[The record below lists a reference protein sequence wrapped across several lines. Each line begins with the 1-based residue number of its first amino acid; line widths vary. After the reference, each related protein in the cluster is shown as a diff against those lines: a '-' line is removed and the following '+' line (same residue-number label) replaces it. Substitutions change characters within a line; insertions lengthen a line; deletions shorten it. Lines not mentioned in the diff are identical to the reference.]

1 MAEIILEAQ
10 DLDHSYETGKPIL
23 QGINLCL
30 HEEEAIVVEGPSGV
44 GKTTL
49 LEILGTMRSPS
60 AGQVKLMGEEIYN
73 GNQSRLAQLRGRW
86 LGFVFQ
92 ESLLLPDLTIYENCR
107 LAVVLSGRDWGSSR
121 IWERFVLLMEA
132 LRLDPDRSAARPA
145 QLSTGERQRVAVVRA
160 LMHEPRIII
169 ADEPTGN
176 LDIDSSEL
184 LLDLFLPLVNEE
196 STGIIVATHDP
207 LMAQSI
213 GDRYLIEDKKLKR
226 LEEQNRERSET

>member
-10 DLDHSYETGKPIL
+10 EIEHSYEPGKPIL
-23 QGINLCL
+23 RGINLRL
-30 HEEEAIVVEGPSGV
+30 HEGEAIVVEGPSGV

-60 AGQVKLMGEEIYN
+60 AGQVKLMGEGIYN
-73 GNQSRLAQLRGRW
+73 GKQSHLAELRGRW

-107 LAVVLSGRDWGSSR
+107 LAVVLSGRDWGDSR
-121 IWERFVLLMEA
+121 IRGRFEWLMEA
-132 LRLDPDRSAARPA
+132 LRLDPGRASDRPA

-213 GDRYLIEDKKLKR
+213 GNRYLIEDKKIKR
-226 LEEQNRERSET
+226 LEEQKRKKE